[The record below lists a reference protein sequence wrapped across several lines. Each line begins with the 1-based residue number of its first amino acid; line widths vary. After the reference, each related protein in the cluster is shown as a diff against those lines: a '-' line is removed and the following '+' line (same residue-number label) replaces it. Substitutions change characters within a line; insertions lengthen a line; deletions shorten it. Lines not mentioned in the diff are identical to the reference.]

1 MEEEKKKVVE
11 SETEE
16 VDLKVSKDEGFEA
29 QENNVDNKIGSEI
42 ITNINEREMEK
53 GNEKYNASD
62 LDVLEGLQAVRLRPG
77 MYIGTTSSVG
87 LHHLIWEIVDN
98 GIDEA
103 LAGFCDEIN
112 VSINNDNTITVKD
125 NGRGIPVDIV
135 AKTGRSGVETVY
147 TKLHAGGKFG
157 QGGGYKV
164 SGGLHG
170 VGASVVNALSSWLDV
185 RVFKDGGE
193 YFLRFENGGHAVGH
207 LTRVGDTTR
216 HGTEVTF
223 KPDHTIFDDVIFD
236 YDLIRDRVKT
246 MAYLNRGVL
255 ISVEDKRNE
264 KDPKKEVF
272 KYDGGIKEFVEYLNT
287 HKEPINNP
295 IVYCE
300 ALEGVDIGG
309 GKVMN
314 IYAEVAMQYNTSYSS
329 NVYSFCNNINTHEG
343 GTHEEGFRLAINRV
357 MNDYARNNKF
367 LKENEENLST
377 DDIRE
382 GLTAIISV
390 KHPDPQYEGQ

>member
-157 QGGGYKV
+157 QGGG
-164 SGGLHG
+164 
-170 VGASVVNALSSWLDV
+170 
-185 RVFKDGGE
+185 
-193 YFLRFENGGHAVGH
+193 
-207 LTRVGDTTR
+207 
-216 HGTEVTF
+216 
-223 KPDHTIFDDVIFD
+223 
-236 YDLIRDRVKT
+236 
-246 MAYLNRGVL
+246 
-255 ISVEDKRNE
+255 
-264 KDPKKEVF
+264 
-272 KYDGGIKEFVEYLNT
+272 
-287 HKEPINNP
+287 
-295 IVYCE
+295 
-300 ALEGVDIGG
+300 
-309 GKVMN
+309 
-314 IYAEVAMQYNTSYSS
+314 
-329 NVYSFCNNINTHEG
+329 
-343 GTHEEGFRLAINRV
+343 
-357 MNDYARNNKF
+357 
-367 LKENEENLST
+367 
-377 DDIRE
+377 
-382 GLTAIISV
+382 
-390 KHPDPQYEGQ
+390 